1 MLCTSWIFHHR
12 VLSRFTC
19 VWLSATPWFIAHQAL
34 LSVESS
40 KQEYRSGLPCCPPG
54 DLPDPGTEPASPCI
68 AGRFFTCWATR
79 EAHFTTVDLANYPS
93 LCQSITLGHRTVG
106 GGKTSQ
112 RATCGVY
119 CSRHISLAFH
129 YFIHLRV
136 HICFPETICSLWFKL
151 IRADGVKK
159 MMERQYNMVIENTD
173 LHGQEQTGGCQGGG
187 GWERDGAGGPIV

>member
-1 MLCTSWIFHHR
+1 MDISPQSAQSLQLCLTLCDPMVYSPSGSSVCGIFQARIPEWVTMLSPRWS
-12 VLSRFTC
+12 SRPRNWTC
-19 VWLSATPWFIAHQAL
+19 VS
-34 LSVESS
+34 
-40 KQEYRSGLPCCPPG
+40 
-54 DLPDPGTEPASPCI
+54 CI

-136 HICFPETICSLWFKL
+136 HICFLETICSLWFKL

-173 LHGQEQTGGCQGGG
+173 LHG
-187 GWERDGAGGPIV
+187 

>member
-1 MLCTSWIFHHR
+1 MGYHAVPQVIFPTQELNLHLLHCR
-12 VLSRFTC
+12 QILY
-19 VWLSATPWFIAHQAL
+19 L
-34 LSVESS
+34 LS
-40 KQEYRSGLPCCPPG
+40 
-54 DLPDPGTEPASPCI
+54 
-68 AGRFFTCWATR
+68 TR

-93 LCQSITLGHRTVG
+93 LCQSITLGHRTVSG
-106 GGKTSQ
+106 GNTSQ

-173 LHGQEQTGGCQGGG
+173 LHG
-187 GWERDGAGGPIV
+187 